1 MFDVGPTR
9 LTRKDDVRPAG
20 GCDTCD
26 MPDFAPPD
34 FDLTVLDAYLRRV
47 IPGLD
52 GEPVLERISG
62 GQSNPTYFLSYP
74 THRTVLRMPPKG
86 PLLPSAHAVDRE
98 HRIMRAL
105 ENTSVPV
112 PQMLALCTDPDV
124 IGRPFY
130 VMARVAGRVFNDCSL
145 PGVAP
150 SERRAMYFAMAETLA
165 QLHLVDWQAA
175 GLTDF
180 GRVGGYYTRQIARWS
195 KQWTLSKTCDIP
207 DIDRLIVWLG
217 ENIPDESATTISHGD
232 FRIGNLMFHPT
243 EPRVVAVLDWELST
257 LGHPLADVAY
267 SALGWR
273 LRANEHMGMCD
284 LDLASL
290 GIPTE
295 AEYLAHYQAYAPAF
309 GPLLPFHTAIS
320 LFRLAVI
327 FEGIAARAKSGSAS
341 SANAADLGKLSVGL
355 ARHAVEVIDGAC

>member
-1 MFDVGPTR
+1 MRERHWRYGNPS
-9 LTRKDDVRPAG
+9 
-20 GCDTCD
+20 CD
-26 MPDFAPPD
+26 MTSVTGFAPPD
-34 FDLTVLDAYLRRV
+34 FDLTALDAYLRRV

-52 GEPVLERISG
+52 GEPALERISG

-86 PLLPSAHAVDRE
+86 PLLPSAHAVERE
-98 HRIMRAL
+98 HRIMHAL
-105 ENTSVPV
+105 EDTRVPV

-130 VMARVAGRVFNDCSL
+130 VMARVEGRVFNDCSL
-145 PGVAP
+145 PGVDPA
-150 SERRAMYFAMAETLA
+150 ERRAMYFAMAETLA
-165 QLHLVDWQAA
+165 QLHHVDWQAL
-175 GLTDF
+175 GLADF

-195 KQWTLSKTCDIP
+195 KQWTLSKTRQLP
-207 DIDRLIVWLG
+207 DIDRLIVCLG
-217 ENIPDESATTISHGD
+217 ENVPDESATTISHGD

-257 LGHPLADVAY
+257 LGHPLADLAS

-273 LRANEHMGMCD
+273 LRTNEHMGMCD
-284 LDLASL
+284 LDLAAR

-295 AEYLAHYQAYAPAF
+295 AESRAQYQAPAPAF
-309 GPLLPFHTAIS
+309 SHLLPLHTAMS

-341 SANAADLGKLSVGL
+341 SADAADLGGLSAGL
-355 ARHAVEVIDGAC
+355 ARHSVEMIDGAC

>member
-1 MFDVGPTR
+1 MLSFTS
-9 LTRKDDVRPAG
+9 
-20 GCDTCD
+20 
-26 MPDFAPPD
+26 PD
-34 FDLTVLDAYLRRV
+34 FDLTALDAHLHRV

-52 GEPVLERISG
+52 GVPALERISG

-86 PLLPSAHAVDRE
+86 HLLPSAHAVDRE
-98 HRIMRAL
+98 HRIMQAL
-105 ENTSVPV
+105 AGTRVPV

-145 PGVAP
+145 PGVALA
-150 SERRAMYFAMAETLA
+150 ERRVMYFAMAETLA
-165 QLHLVDWQAA
+165 QLHHVDWQAA
-175 GLTDF
+175 GLCDF
-180 GRVGGYYTRQIARWS
+180 GRAGGYYTRQIARWS
-195 KQWTLSKTCDIP
+195 KQWTLSKTRAIP
-207 DIDRLIVWLG
+207 DIDRLIIWLAD
-217 ENIPDESATTISHGD
+217 NVPDESATTISHGD

-243 EPRVVAVLDWELST
+243 EPRIVAVLDWELST
-257 LGHPLADVAY
+257 LGHPLADLAY

-273 LRANEHMGMCD
+273 LHTNEHMGMGD
-284 LDLASL
+284 LDLAAL

-295 AEYLAHYQAYAPAF
+295 AEYLAHYQAHAPAF
-309 GPLLPFHTAIS
+309 GPLLPFHTALS

-341 SANAADLGKLSVGL
+341 SANAADIGLLSSAF
-355 ARHAVEVIDGAC
+355 ARHAVEAIGAR

>member
-1 MFDVGPTR
+1 
-9 LTRKDDVRPAG
+9 
-20 GCDTCD
+20 
-26 MPDFAPPD
+26 MPSVAPPD
-34 FDLTVLDAYLRRV
+34 FDLTALDTYLRRV

-52 GEPVLERISG
+52 GEPALERISG

-74 THRTVLRMPPKG
+74 THCTVLRMPPKG

-98 HRIMRAL
+98 HRIMHAL
-105 ENTSVPV
+105 RDTSVPV

-130 VMARVAGRVFNDCSL
+130 VMARVEGRVFNDCSL

-150 SERRAMYFAMAETLA
+150 AERRAMYFAMAEILA
-165 QLHLVDWQAA
+165 RLHHVDWHAA

-180 GRVGGYYTRQIARWS
+180 GRVGGYYSRQIARWS
-195 KQWTLSKTCDIP
+195 KQWTLSKTREIP

-217 ENIPDESATTISHGD
+217 EHAPDESATTISHGD

-257 LGHPLADVAY
+257 LGHPLADLSY

-273 LRANEHMGMCD
+273 LRADEHMGMCD
-284 LDLASL
+284 LDLAAL
-290 GIPTE
+290 GIPPE
-295 AEYLAHYQAYAPAF
+295 AEYLAHYQAHAPAF
-309 GPLLPFHTAIS
+309 GALLPFHTAMS

-341 SANAADLGKLSVGL
+341 AANAADLGRLSAAF
-355 ARHAVEVIDGAC
+355 ARHAVEMIYGAC

>member
-1 MFDVGPTR
+1 MDSLVPS
-9 LTRKDDVRPAG
+9 
-20 GCDTCD
+20 
-26 MPDFAPPD
+26 D
-34 FDLTVLDAYLRRV
+34 FDLTALDAYLRRV
-47 IPGLD
+47 IPELD
-52 GEPVLERISG
+52 GEPALERISG

-98 HRIMRAL
+98 HRIMHAL
-105 ENTSVPV
+105 ETSSVPV
-112 PQMLALCTDPDV
+112 PQMLALCIDPDV

-130 VMARVAGRVFNDCSL
+130 VMARVEGRVFNECSL

-150 SERRAMYFAMAETLA
+150 AERRAMYFAMAEILA
-165 QLHLVDWQAA
+165 QLHHVDWQAT
-175 GLTDF
+175 GLADF

-195 KQWTLSKTCDIP
+195 KQWTLSKTREIP

-217 ENIPDESATTISHGD
+217 ENVPDESATTISHGD
-232 FRIGNLMFHPT
+232 FRMGNLMFHPT

-257 LGHPLADVAY
+257 LGHPLADLAY

-273 LRANEHMGMCD
+273 LRTDEHMGMCD
-284 LDLASL
+284 LDLATL

-295 AEYLAHYQAYAPAF
+295 AEYLAHYQTHAPAF
-309 GPLLPFHTAIS
+309 GPLLPFHAAMS

-341 SANAADLGKLSVGL
+341 SANAADIGRLSSAF
-355 ARHAVEVIDGAC
+355 ARHAVEMIDGACRTIAR

>member
-1 MFDVGPTR
+1 MFDVGPTG

-34 FDLTVLDAYLRRV
+34 FDLTELDAYLRRV

-52 GEPVLERISG
+52 GEPALERISG
-62 GQSNPTYFLSYP
+62 GQSNPTYFLSSP
-74 THRTVLRMPPKG
+74 THRNVLRMPPKG

-145 PGVAP
+145 PGVARA
-150 SERRAMYFAMAETLA
+150 ERRAMYFAMAEPPA
-165 QLHLVDWQAA
+165 QLHHVDWQAA

-195 KQWTLSKTCDIP
+195 KQWTLSKTGDIP

-243 EPRVVAVLDWELST
+243 EPRVVAVLDWDRST

-267 SALGWR
+267 IALGGR
-273 LRANEHMGMCD
+273 RPTHHHMLMSF
-284 LDLASL
+284 LHPPALP
-290 GIPTE
+290 IPP
-295 AEYLAHYQAYAPAF
+295 QP
-309 GPLLPFHTAIS
+309 P
-320 LFRLAVI
+320 
-327 FEGIAARAKSGSAS
+327 
-341 SANAADLGKLSVGL
+341 
-355 ARHAVEVIDGAC
+355 

>member
-1 MFDVGPTR
+1 MAI
-9 LTRKDDVRPAG
+9 LPATTSTG
-20 GCDTCD
+20 
-26 MPDFAPPD
+26 FASPD
-34 FDLTVLDAYLRRV
+34 FDLTALDAYLRRV
-47 IPGLD
+47 VPGLN

-86 PLLPSAHAVDRE
+86 HLLPSAHAVDRE
-98 HRIMRAL
+98 HRIMHAL
-105 ENTSVPV
+105 ENTNVPV

-130 VMARVAGRVFNDCSL
+130 VMTRVAGRVFNDCSL
-145 PGVAP
+145 PGIDRA
-150 SERRAMYFAMAETLA
+150 ERRAMYFAMAETLA
-165 QLHLVDWQAA
+165 QLHHVDWQAV

-195 KQWTLSKTCDIP
+195 KQWTLSKTRDIP
-207 DIDRLIVWLG
+207 DIDRLMVWLS
-217 ENIPDESATTISHGD
+217 ENVPEESATTISHGD

-273 LRANEHMGMCD
+273 LRTNEHMGMSD
-284 LDLASL
+284 LDLATL

-295 AEYLAHYQAYAPAF
+295 AEYLAHYQAHAPAF

-341 SANAADLGKLSVGL
+341 SANAADIGRLSVGL
-355 ARHAVEVIDGAC
+355 ARHAVEVIDGAR

>member
-1 MFDVGPTR
+1 MTSVPT
-9 LTRKDDVRPAG
+9 
-20 GCDTCD
+20 
-26 MPDFAPPD
+26 FASPD
-34 FDLTVLDAYLRRV
+34 FDLTALDAYLRRV
-47 IPGLD
+47 VPRLD

-105 ENTSVPV
+105 EDTSVPV
-112 PQMLALCTDPDV
+112 PKMLALCTDADV

-130 VMARVAGRVFNDCSL
+130 VMARVEGRVFDDCAL
-145 PGVAP
+145 PGVALD
-150 SERRAMYFAMAETLA
+150 ERRTMYFAMAETLA
-165 QLHLVDWQAA
+165 QLHRVDWQAVGLA
-175 GLTDF
+175 GF
-180 GRVGGYYTRQIARWS
+180 GRVGAYYTRQIARWS
-195 KQWTLSKTCDIP
+195 KQWMLSKTREIL

-217 ENIPDESATTISHGD
+217 ENRPDESATTISHGD

-257 LGHPLADVAY
+257 LGHPLADLAY

-273 LRANEHMGMCD
+273 LRTHEHMGMCD
-284 LDLASL
+284 LDLAAL

-295 AEYLAHYQAYAPAF
+295 VEYLAHYQTHAPAF
-309 GPLLPFHTAIS
+309 GPLLPFHTALS

-341 SANAADLGKLSVGL
+341 SVNAADVGRMSSAF

>member
-1 MFDVGPTR
+1 
-9 LTRKDDVRPAG
+9 
-20 GCDTCD
+20 
-26 MPDFAPPD
+26 MPSFASPD
-34 FDLTVLDAYLRRV
+34 FDLTALDAYLRRV

-98 HRIMRAL
+98 HRIMHAL
-105 ENTSVPV
+105 EDTSVPV
-112 PQMLALCTDPDV
+112 PQMLALCTDPGV

-130 VMARVAGRVFNDCSL
+130 VMARVEGRVFNDCSL
-145 PGVAP
+145 PGVDRA
-150 SERRAMYFAMAETLA
+150 ERRPMYFAVADTLA
-165 QLHLVDWQAA
+165 QLHRVDWQAV
-175 GLTDF
+175 GLADF

-195 KQWTLSKTCDIP
+195 KQWTLSKTRDIP
-207 DIDRLIVWLG
+207 DVDRLIIWLG
-217 ENIPDESATTISHGD
+217 KNVPDESATTISHGD
-232 FRIGNLMFHPT
+232 FRIGNLMFHPI

-257 LGHPLADVAY
+257 LGHPLADLAY

-273 LRANEHMGMCD
+273 LPTSEHMGMRD

-295 AEYLAHYQAYAPAF
+295 AEYLARYQAHATAI
-309 GPLLPFHTAIS
+309 GPLLPFHTAMS

-327 FEGIAARAKSGSAS
+327 FEGIVARAKSGSANSADAADVGGLS
-341 SANAADLGKLSVGL
+341 SAF

>member
-1 MFDVGPTR
+1 MTSVPC
-9 LTRKDDVRPAG
+9 LVLQ
-20 GCDTCD
+20 
-26 MPDFAPPD
+26 D
-34 FDLTVLDAYLRRV
+34 FDLNALDAYLHRV

-52 GEPVLERISG
+52 GEPALERISG
-62 GQSNPTYFLSYP
+62 GQSNPTYFLTYP

-98 HRIMRAL
+98 HRIMHAL
-105 ENTSVPV
+105 RETEVPV
-112 PQMLALCTDPDV
+112 PQMLALCLDLDV

-130 VMARVAGRVFNDCSL
+130 VMERVEGRVFNDCSL

-150 SERRAMYFAMAETLA
+150 AERRAMYFAMAETLA
-165 QLHLVDWQAA
+165 QLHRVDWQGA
-175 GLTDF
+175 GLVDF

-195 KQWTLSKTCDIP
+195 KQWTLSKTRDIP
-207 DIDRLIVWLG
+207 DIETLIVWLR
-217 ENIPDESATTISHGD
+217 ENVPDESATVISHGD
-232 FRIGNLMFHPT
+232 FRIGNLMFHPV

-257 LGHPLADVAY
+257 LGHPLADLAY

-273 LRANEHMGMCD
+273 LGASEHMGMGD
-284 LDLASL
+284 LDLAKL

-295 AEYLAHYQAYAPAF
+295 TEYLAHYSAKAPAF
-309 GPLLPFHTAIS
+309 GRLLSFHTAIS

-341 SANAADLGKLSVGL
+341 SANAEDIGRLSTAF
-355 ARHAVEVIDGAC
+355 ARHAVEAIDAGR